1 MASKY
6 EKETIINFNEEES
19 TANIYTAS
27 ASFAKKLA
35 KLGNVRKVG
44 DESWEIDVPKSWVTI
59 KKPKQAV
66 KLTDAQKVARK
77 KQLAEARKKRHFSSE
92 T

>member
-6 EKETIINFNEEES
+6 EKETIINFNEEEA

-27 ASFAKKLA
+27 PSFAKKLG

-44 DESWEIDVPKSWVTI
+44 DESWEIDVPKSWVAIRPPAKRTE
-59 KKPKQAV
+59 KQRE
-66 KLTDAQKVARK
+66 VARAAVAK
-77 KQLAEARKKRHFSSE
+77 FNSKV
-92 T
+92 